1 MTTLVRPTADEHAAF
16 YSTYVDAVPEG
27 DLLAIL
33 DEQRTTMRSLLGHL
47 PPDRG
52 GYRYGPDKW
61 TIVQVIMHLADAERI
76 FAYRALRVARND
88 ATPLARWDENAY
100 AHQTETENVSVPVA
114 LDDWE
119 AARASTLSMFRTFAE
134 SAWERRGIASEH
146 VISARAL
153 AYIIAGHTAHH
164 IRILRE
170 RYGVR

>member
-1 MTTLVRPTADEHAAF
+1 MTTIMRPTADEHAAF
-16 YSTYVDAVPEG
+16 YSTYVNAVPEG
-27 DLLAIL
+27 DLLDIL
-33 DEQRTTMRSLLGHL
+33 EEQRTTMRELLGHL

-61 TIVQVIMHLADAERI
+61 TILQVIMHLSDAERI

-88 ATPLARWDENAY
+88 ATPLPGWDENAY
-100 AHQTETENVSVPVA
+100 AEAMDTDDISVAVA

-119 AARASTLSMFRTFAE
+119 TARASTLSMFRTFSD
-134 SAWERRGIASEH
+134 SAWERRGVASNH
-146 VISARAL
+146 VVSARAL
-153 AYIIAGHTAHH
+153 AYIIAGHAAHH

>member
-27 DLLAIL
+27 ELLAIL
-33 DEQRTTMRSLLGHL
+33 DEQRTTMRELLGHL

-61 TIVQVIMHLADAERI
+61 TILQVIVHLSDAERI
-76 FAYRALRVARND
+76 FAYRALRIARKD
-88 ATPLARWDENAY
+88 TTPLAKWDENAY
-100 AHQTETENVSVPVA
+100 AEATETDDIPVAVA

-119 AARASTLSMFRTFAE
+119 AARTSTLSMFRTFPE
-134 SAWERRGIASEH
+134 SAWERRGIASDH

-153 AYIIAGHTAHH
+153 AYIVAGHTAHH